1 MFGAASSD
9 LTVLEYFLS
18 IPLVIELNTLRGKGG
33 GERER
38 DFLWGRWVGVEKKG
52 SFSWTDLKYDR
63 KFLEEH

>member
-33 GERER
+33 GEGRER
-38 DFLWGRWVGVEKKG
+38 ENFLGGG
-52 SFSWTDLKYDR
+52 G
-63 KFLEEH
+63 